1 MPETISTGGC
11 AILRWAVE
19 GVQAVY
25 LSDGSHEVGVTG
37 HEQRQVCPTTKTTYT
52 LRVVA
57 NNATHLY
64 HVTLLVQ
71 TPTPTPTATVTPKV
85 SPSPTPTR
93 TATPTLTPV
102 PTQTPTVAF
111 TPTFTSTAVAATK
124 TALPATIVPTQSAP
138 TPLPVQPKS
147 KRSSSAPTLK
157 QLLAYLAFLFML
169 GVLLAVAALFFW
181 RRD

>member
-1 MPETISTGGC
+1 
-11 AILRWAVE
+11 LRWAVE

-25 LSDGSHEVGVTG
+25 LSDGAHEVGVTG

-71 TPTPTPTATVTPKV
+71 TPTPTPTATVTPAV
-85 SPSPTPTR
+85 SPSPTPTQ
-93 TATPTLTPV
+93 TATPTLTPL
-102 PTQTPTVAF
+102 PTVSPTVAF
-111 TPTFTSTAVAATK
+111 TPTFAPTAVAATK
-124 TALPATIVPTQSAP
+124 TASPPPATILPTKSAP
-138 TPLPVQPKS
+138 TATPLSPKS
-147 KRSSSAPTLK
+147 KAASSTPTVK

-169 GVLLAVAALFFW
+169 GVLLVVAALFFW
-181 RRD
+181 RRA